1 MSRASSRKFWLESS
15 GFRFERFGFG
25 LDYSESDDEI
35 FYKFWEYLFEIV
47 DFIIVDINDEKV
59 FDIDL
64 EDKGISLLLLKG

>member
-1 MSRASSRKFWLESS
+1 MSWVSSRKFWLESS
-15 GFRFERFGFG
+15 GFWFERFGFG

-35 FYKFWEYLFEIV
+35 FYKLWEYLFEIV

>member
-1 MSRASSRKFWLESS
+1 MSRASSRKFRLESS

-25 LDYSESDDEI
+25 SDYSESDDEI
-35 FYKFWEYLFEIV
+35 FYKLWEYLFEIV